1 MDTVTDTCPALH
13 QNGSAHRESPEA
25 RASAA
30 VLRIHFYHSAQGAAD
45 CSFLSY
51 PPGNYVAEELCIDG
65 AKACSEYLGCA
76 SPHNEPSFMCVLL
89 GIGPQMRL
97 SRGHSEIYQH
107 KKMCLLVQSSQSL
120 FPSHT
125 FFFFFSQCGPAEI
138 CWPGEVGSKLACNLL
153 GSHVMCLMINQTQL
167 TF

>member
-1 MDTVTDTCPALH
+1 MPSPPAMDTVTDTCPALH

-125 FFFFFSQCGPAEI
+125 FFFFFHNVDQQKYVGLGRWGLNWPAI
-138 CWPGEVGSKLACNLL
+138 CWDRMSCV
-153 GSHVMCLMINQTQL
+153 
-167 TF
+167 